1 MHQHLNQESTAE
13 ADEPERVLD
22 ASEAHMAAGAPRRT

>member
-1 MHQHLNQESTAE
+1 MHQHLNQESAAE

-22 ASEAHMAAGAPRRT
+22 ATEAHMPAGSGR

>member
-1 MHQHLNQESTAE
+1 MNQHLNQESTAE

-22 ASEAHMAAGAPRRT
+22 ATEAHMPGAPRRA